1 MATIPKNTIE
11 EDIAS
16 AIPIWELLGISEE
29 EYYIKFHTPAPVPE
43 DEDEDEAKEEELEK
57 KEDE

>member
-16 AIPIWELLGISEE
+16 AIPIWELLGIREE

-43 DEDEDEAKEEELEK
+43 EEAKKEEAKEE
-57 KEDE
+57 DE

>member
-1 MATIPKNTIE
+1 MATIPQNTIE

-29 EYYIKFHTPAPVPE
+29 EYYIKFHTPASVPE
-43 DEDEDEAKEEELEK
+43 EEAKKEEAKEE
-57 KEDE
+57 DE

>member
-29 EYYIKFHTPAPVPE
+29 EYYIKFHTPASVAE
-43 DEDEDEAKEEELEK
+43 EAKKEVAKEE
-57 KEDE
+57 DE

>member
-16 AIPIWELLGISEE
+16 AIPIWELLGISEK
-29 EYYIKFHTPAPVPE
+29 EYYIKFHKTAQVPE
-43 DEDEDEAKEEELEK
+43 DEAE
-57 KEDE
+57 KEDEKEEDK

>member
-29 EYYIKFHTPAPVPE
+29 EYYIKFHTPVPE
-43 DEDEDEAKEEELEK
+43 DEAK
-57 KEDE
+57 KEDK

>member
-29 EYYIKFHTPAPVPE
+29 EYYIKFHTPASVPE
-43 DEDEDEAKEEELEK
+43 EEDEAKKEEAKE
-57 KEDE
+57 EDE

>member
-1 MATIPKNTIE
+1 MATTTIPKNTIE

-16 AIPIWELLGISEE
+16 AIPIWELLGISEK

-43 DEDEDEAKEEELEK
+43 DEASKEEAKEE
-57 KEDE
+57 DE

>member
-16 AIPIWELLGISEE
+16 AIPIWELLGISEK
-29 EYYIKFHTPAPVPE
+29 EYYIKFHTPAPVA
-43 DEDEDEAKEEELEK
+43 EDEAKKEEPET
-57 KEDE
+57 KEDK

>member
-43 DEDEDEAKEEELEK
+43 DEDEDEAKEE
-57 KEDE
+57 DE

>member
-29 EYYIKFHTPAPVPE
+29 EYYIKFHKPTPVPE
-43 DEDEDEAKEEELEK
+43 DEAKKEVAKEEDK
-57 KEDE
+57 